1 METPADNMKLAAAAT
16 MILCLAAAGCQS
28 SINPSAAEQISPV
41 RLEYIEEFKRID
53 RAGRGRITL
62 EEATAYYGVRFSEL
76 DKNRDGFLDV
86 AELESILPAMG
97 AKSGKELLL
106 KLDRNGDNK
115 VSRSEFLV
123 ITNWL
128 FEFATS
134 PTELA
139 LGDLERGPA
148 VTAPAG
154 KRYDPDRV
162 PSGMPGGRGGPWET
176 NKL

>member
-1 METPADNMKLAAAAT
+1 MFPAEECGFFIGANSKMPPDIVERARREFMRENPVLAALDTDHDGEISAT
-16 MILCLAAAGCQS
+16 EIANS
-28 SINPSAAEQISPV
+28 SAA
-41 RLEYIEEFKRID
+41 LK
-53 RAGRGRITL
+53 
-62 EEATAYYGVRFSEL
+62 
-76 DKNRDGFLDV
+76 
-86 AELESILPAMG
+86 
-97 AKSGKELLL
+97 

-128 FEFATS
+128 FEFASS

>member
-1 METPADNMKLAAAAT
+1 MHLDKLSVIYFGCLVVAV
-16 MILCLAAAGCQS
+16 ILH
-28 SINPSAAEQISPV
+28 EISHGV
-41 RLEYIEEFKRID
+41 VALWFGD
-53 RAGRGRITL
+53 RTAKEAGRLTL
-62 EEATAYYGVRFSEL
+62 NPVPHIDPFGSI
-76 DKNRDGFLDV
+76 
-86 AELESILPAMG
+86 ILPAMG

-128 FEFATS
+128 FEFASS

-139 LGDLERGPA
+139 LGDLERGP
-148 VTAPAG
+148 VTSAPAA
-154 KRYDPDRV
+154 KRYDPARV